1 VCVRAFFKIFLERVS
16 KHVEAR
22 GTRALNANEKTIGA
36 QVPPKT
42 ARVGFVEDLESSLL
56 SPIKLDKS
64 GLSHSIAPVHICT

>member
-1 VCVRAFFKIFLERVS
+1 MFP

-22 GTRALNANEKTIGA
+22 RTRALNANEKIIGA

-64 GLSHSIAPVHICT
+64 GLSHSMAPVHVCT